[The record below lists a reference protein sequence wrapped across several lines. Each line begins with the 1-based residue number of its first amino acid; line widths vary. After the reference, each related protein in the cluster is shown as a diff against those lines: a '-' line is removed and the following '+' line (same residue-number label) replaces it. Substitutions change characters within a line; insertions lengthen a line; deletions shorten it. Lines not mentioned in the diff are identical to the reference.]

1 MPQLNFPANNLNFHW
16 KWWDQI
22 KANFLNISYFT
33 ALSFIYCSQWGQI
46 LYEITFEKRYL
57 PHCTVSLHSA
67 LEWKIRRPNFQF
79 LKIRLSFFVKIC
91 PNCVL
96 FLIFFA
102 RCIIQFRWNQPTQRT
117 ETVPFFIDFFIHI
130 FSSFYIKL
138 DIFLLHITM
147 IMMYLPT
154 VLSIFWH
161 SLNGHPLLYLFATN
175 VFANLQARL
184 AGYCLARQSCPIVKL
199 FVEINVCCYIR
210 NIFFYENCSDQL

>member
-1 MPQLNFPANNLNFHW
+1 MKKDLCP
-16 KWWDQI
+16 I
-22 KANFLNISYFT
+22 V
-33 ALSFIYCSQWGQI
+33 LS
-46 LYEITFEKRYL
+46 LYIVLLSEKSVVL
-57 PHCTVSLHSA
+57 
-67 LEWKIRRPNFQF
+67 IFNF

-117 ETVPFFIDFFIHI
+117 ETVPFFIYFLYNFFQFLYKTGH
-130 FSSFYIKL
+130 
-138 DIFLLHITM
+138 FLLFITM

-161 SLNGHPLLYLFATN
+161 SLNGHPLLYFFATN

-199 FVEINVCCYIR
+199 FVEINVCC
-210 NIFFYENCSDQL
+210 